1 MTHRFAVVLGLA
13 LAACGAQGDAIPPA
27 GSTSA
32 DPVVSTAVP
41 YTDVDLT
48 SCLQM
53 PDSGAPT
60 ADACPGFIRT
70 ALAPTGETCSEFG
83 GVLQPM
89 AAPII
94 WSLDADADGEPEFL
108 FDVTQNYYCDGAP
121 SALSCGSLG
130 CPVFL
135 YAGRDDAWAVLGH
148 MNAEDVS
155 RADVLAA
162 RGGSGYGTLSGGCG
176 GIRPCEEL
184 THYTWDGSSYDRT
197 AMVVRGHGVDVSPG
211 GLWTLAGD
219 TPVLSE
225 PVAGAEVL
233 DSYPAGTQMVV
244 IGDARDA
251 PYRYVSPC
259 NVCER
264 GFVATDALTQEASP

>member
-53 PDSGAPT
+53 PDSAAPT

-108 FDVTQNYYCDGAP
+108 FDVTQNYYC
-121 SALSCGSLG
+121 
-130 CPVFL
+130 
-135 YAGRDDAWAVLGH
+135 
-148 MNAEDVS
+148 
-155 RADVLAA
+155 
-162 RGGSGYGTLSGGCG
+162 GGSGYGTLSGGCG